1 MNAEPS
7 DIISPK
13 VVISVVS
20 GRRTELILDCLRS
33 IYATTPRPAVDVRV
47 VATVNGPDAALT
59 ARIASD
65 ARDAGWQDAV
75 RVHEN
80 ERPLGFAA
88 NHNRV
93 MRTERAQL
101 FLIANDDVVVRQS
114 AIERLVGFM
123 QTPANG
129 RVAVVSPRLLNPDG
143 SVQPSTYGFP
153 TPARMLLSISG
164 VRGTRPVLWA
174 LSVVAKLQRYGGGR
188 SRYWDHDRTITVD
201 SVRGAF
207 VLVREEAI
215 AEIGVMDEAG
225 LVGGEET
232 EWHKRMAEGG
242 WSVVFYPEAEVVH
255 LGSQSVG
262 VDPALELEYVK
273 GWLNYF
279 DKHVSRARVQ
289 VLRLCATL
297 VFGLRWLAAAFV
309 GRTATRRLA
318 VEGMRLVFPTIR
330 RS

>member
-1 MNAEPS
+1 MNANPS
-7 DIISPK
+7 
-13 VVISVVS
+13 VVVSVVS
-20 GRRTELILDCLRS
+20 GRRTELILECLRS
-33 IYATTPRPAVDVRV
+33 IYATTPRRVLDVSV
-47 VATVNGPDAALT
+47 VATVNGPDPDLA
-59 ARIASD
+59 ARIAAD
-65 ARDAGWQDAV
+65 ARDAGWEGAV
-75 RVHEN
+75 HVHEN
-80 ERPLGFAA
+80 EQSLGFAA

-93 MRTERAQL
+93 MHAEGAQF
-101 FLIANDDVVVRQS
+101 FLIANDDVVVRPF

-123 QTPANG
+123 QAPANG
-129 RVAVVSPRLLNPDG
+129 RVGVVSPKLLNPDG

-174 LSVVAKLQRYGGGR
+174 LSVAARLPRYGGGR

-201 SVRGAF
+201 SLRGAF
-207 VLVREEAI
+207 MLVREEAV
-215 AEIGVMDEAG
+215 ADVGVMDEAG

-232 EWHKRMAEGG
+232 EWHKRMAERG

-279 DKHVSRARVQ
+279 EKHVSRARVQ
-289 VLRLCATL
+289 LLRVCATF
-297 VFGLRWLAAAFV
+297 VFALRWLAAAFV

-318 VEGMRLVFPTIR
+318 VEGMRLVLPTIR
-330 RS
+330 KS